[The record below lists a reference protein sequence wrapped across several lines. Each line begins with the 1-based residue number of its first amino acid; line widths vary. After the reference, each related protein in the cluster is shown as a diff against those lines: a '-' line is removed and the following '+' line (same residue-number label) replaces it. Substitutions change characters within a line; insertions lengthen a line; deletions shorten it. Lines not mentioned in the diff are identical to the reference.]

1 MIKKT
6 FVDRLNKIRELNG
19 NKSFVNKDLYKL
31 LIRED
36 AIIAGYESIKN
47 KKLEENKEI
56 EENKKKVNK
65 EFKKKLSNCFLE
77 PKCSLCYSVQR
88 VNALK
93 NSLKTEAWSPS
104 PTRGSRGYE
113 EKVVQSTIKLILNA
127 IYEPTFSPQSFE
139 RISVSLF
146 RPKKEIQGI
155 QGKTLEKTRGAHDAL
170 KKIEEKYDGM
180 TFAIK
185 GNIKGM
191 YSNVNH
197 HLLISLLQKRIS
209 DTRFIRLIWKFLRAG
224 CMDNGQLVISSNIV
238 SPILANIYLHE
249 FDKFMLEKKQQ
260 KGIIKEPKTYLT
272 QKMKKEI
279 EGKLSLK
286 KYKKTKMESLNK
298 SEKIWFTR
306 YADNFIIGIA
316 GSIESAE
323 SLKEEIRIFLKTLNL
338 TINVENRDTTKDT
351 RKKIEERKKRET
363 RDTRDTKKS
372 SRDAK
377 DAENTKIY
385 NLKTDYAMFLGHQIS
400 IGKSVKLSFVSPL
413 KKSTSR
419 LAMVT
424 APINK
429 IIAKLNKNQFCDS
442 KGNPTPNK
450 VWSTQ
455 EDNHIIRMYNVT
467 FRNIFGYYSGVQK
480 KRRLSRI
487 KYIMKFSCALT
498 LAFKKRISLNKVFI
512 RYGQSLKI
520 CYGNSGKESI
530 DLFSPDLKEGN
541 RKWQT
546 GRELPNPYKHVA
558 TKLTKTKPNGRCCIC
573 ECTTFE
579 SR

>member
-1 MIKKT
+1 MDVIKKT

-36 AIIAGYESIKN
+36 AIIAGYELIKS

-65 EFKKKLSNCFLE
+65 EFKKKLSNCSLE
-77 PKCSLCYSVQR
+77 PKCSLCYSVQQ

-104 PTRGSRGYE
+104 PARGSRGYE

-127 IYEPTFSPQSFE
+127 IYEPTFCYKS
-139 RISVSLF
+139 ISV
-146 RPKKEIQGI
+146 PKKEIQGKR
-155 QGKTLEKTRGAHDAL
+155 GKTLEKTREAHDAL

-191 YSNVNH
+191 CSNVNH

-249 FDKFMLEKKQQ
+249 FDKFIIEKKQK
-260 KGIIKEPKTYLT
+260 KGIIREAKTYLT

-279 EGKLSLK
+279 EGQ
-286 KYKKTKMESLNK
+286 YKKTKIESLNK

-323 SLKEEIRIFLKTLNL
+323 SLKEEIRVFLKTLNL
-338 TINVENRDTTKDT
+338 TINIENRDTTKDT

-363 RDTRDTKKS
+363 RDTRDRKKS
-372 SRDAK
+372 SRDEK

-385 NLKTDYAMFLGHQIS
+385 NLETDYAMFLGHQIS
-400 IGKSVKLSFVSPL
+400 IDKSVKLSFVSSL
-413 KKSTSR
+413 KKSRSR

-487 KYIMKFSCALT
+487 QYIMRFSCALT

-520 CYGNSGKESI
+520 CYGDSGKESI
-530 DLFSPDLKEGN
+530 DLFSPDLKESN

-546 GRELPNPYKHVA
+546 GRELPSLYKHVA
-558 TKLTKTKPNGRCCIC
+558 TKLTKTKPNKECCIC

>member
-1 MIKKT
+1 MDVIRKT

-19 NKSFVNKDLYKL
+19 NRSFVNKDLYKL

-36 AIIAGYESIKN
+36 AIVAGYELIKS
-47 KKLEENKEI
+47 KELEKHKEI
-56 EENKKKVNK
+56 ERNKKKKK
-65 EFKKKLSNCFLE
+65 EEKEKKLSKCSLR
-77 PKCSLCYSVQR
+77 PKSSLCYSVHR
-88 VNALK
+88 VNALR
-93 NSLKTEAWSPS
+93 NSLKTEAWSPF
-104 PTRGSRGYE
+104 PGKRQRGSNRDYE
-113 EKVVQSTIKLILNA
+113 EKVVQSTIKSILNA
-127 IYEPTFSPQSFE
+127 IYEPTFSPQSFG
-139 RISVSLF
+139 V
-146 RPKKEIQGI
+146 RPRKGVE
-155 QGKTLEKTRGAHDAL
+155 EAHDAL

-191 YSNVNH
+191 YDNVNH
-197 HLLISLLQKRIS
+197 HVLISLLQKRIS
-209 DTRFIRLIWKFLRAG
+209 DTRFIRLIWRFLRAG
-224 CMDNGQLVISSNIV
+224 CMDNGQLVTSSNIV

-249 FDKFMLEKKQQ
+249 FDKFMLEKKEQ
-260 KGIIKEPKTYLT
+260 KGNLT
-272 QKMKKEI
+272 QKTKKECEKMKKH
-279 EGKLSLK
+279 
-286 KYKKTKMESLNK
+286 KKTKAEKKNK

-306 YADNFIIGIA
+306 YHDNFIIGVA
-316 GSIESAE
+316 GPIELAE
-323 SLKEEIRIFLKTLNL
+323 SLKEETKTFLKTLNL
-338 TINVENRDTTKDT
+338 TLSVENKDTTYPLKEKM
-351 RKKIEERKKRET
+351 KKGEKGEKGG
-363 RDTRDTKKS
+363 TKKS
-372 SRDAK
+372 SRDGR
-377 DAENTKIY
+377 DAGMTKIC
-385 NLKTDYAMFLGHQIS
+385 NLKTDCAMFLGHQIS

-419 LAMVT
+419 LATIT

-429 IIAKLNKNQFCDS
+429 MVAKLNKNQFCDL

-487 KYIMKFSCALT
+487 QYIMRFSCALT
-498 LAFKKRISLNKVFI
+498 LSFKKRISLNKVFI
-512 RYGQSLKI
+512 RYGQNLKI
-520 CYGNSGKESI
+520 CYGDTGKESI
-530 DLFSPDLKEGN
+530 DLFSPDLKEEN

-546 GRELPNPYKHVA
+546 GRELSNPYKHVA
-558 TKLTKTKPNGRCCIC
+558 AKLTKTKPNGKCCMC